1 MLRRLNDNAMARMQG
16 AKRVPK
22 NTWHVIRINLAQVLE
37 KCLNMLRE
45 YLN

>member
-1 MLRRLNDNAMARMQG
+1 MLRRLNDNTMPRMQG

-37 KCLNMLRE
+37 KDNALIC
-45 YLN
+45 